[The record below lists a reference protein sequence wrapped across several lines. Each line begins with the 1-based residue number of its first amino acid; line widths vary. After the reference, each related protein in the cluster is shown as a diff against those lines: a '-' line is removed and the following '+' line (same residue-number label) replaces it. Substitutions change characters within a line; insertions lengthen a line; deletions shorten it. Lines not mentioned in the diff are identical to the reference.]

1 MSDTREPVVFFYG
14 KLAGATRRDA
24 SRLARGAGYRV
35 AEALSSGLDV
45 VVLGEGAPL
54 AQTRERLAEEF
65 DERSKLAFE
74 NGTLAIVTETEFLS
88 GLANV
93 EPDETPGRS
102 GDGATPAA
110 VAGVVGVS
118 VATIRR
124 WLRRGLL
131 APIDPHARLPRL
143 SAREIAVARR
153 LAFLCSGEASEE
165 QVEKRIRAFAQELR
179 EKLEARAR
187 DPLTEPATKDA
198 IRDDATRYPLFDGNR
213 APTSPP
219 ENAEESAPLEL
230 GDVIMSLTLST
241 DGRELLQY
249 RAIGGDDR
257 EIDAEGP
264 TDARGQRFFD
274 FAAYPPDGALDTPD
288 MPARLSPEEEQIALA
303 ERLSEWNARTTAGAG
318 TPAILAL
325 FPGDAPNDRE
335 RRDETTG
342 AAETIPFP
350 GRDAASAALTLYPAP
365 DDVALEP
372 PTQDARVDASL
383 ELAKKTPEE
392 EEEQEEEAAT
402 TTEFDDEPALEERAR
417 AKWRSAASRRQVALC
432 AQAWSY
438 EREGYWEEAVRTYLL
453 AAFAGGADPNV
464 DVCLGKALFLLGDY
478 SAARERFCSALELD
492 PEYGE
497 ARVELG
503 RAYSALGDYAEA
515 LATFRG
521 ALDARPNDPLLRV
534 ELGKLYLQQGD
545 HDAAEAEFR
554 RAADH
559 IDDPQLAAD
568 VRRLLVSLEA
578 RFF

>member
-54 AQTRERLAEEF
+54 AQTRERLAKEF

-93 EPDETPGRS
+93 EPYETPGRS

-179 EKLEARAR
+179 EKLAARAR
-187 DPLTEPATKDA
+187 DPLTGPATKDA

-230 GDVIMSLTLST
+230 GDVTMSLTLST

-342 AAETIPFP
+342 DAETIPFP

-365 DDVALEP
+365 DDVALE
-372 PTQDARVDASL
+372 L
-383 ELAKKTPEE
+383 EEETPEE
-392 EEEQEEEAAT
+392 ERQDEAAA
-402 TTEFDDEPALEERAR
+402 TTEFDEEPALEERAR
-417 AKWRSAASRRQVALC
+417 AKWRAAASRRQVALC

-438 EREGYWEEAVRTYLL
+438 EREGYWEEAVRTYRL

-559 IDDPQLAAD
+559 IDDPRLAAD
-568 VRRLLVSLEA
+568 VRRLLVTLEA